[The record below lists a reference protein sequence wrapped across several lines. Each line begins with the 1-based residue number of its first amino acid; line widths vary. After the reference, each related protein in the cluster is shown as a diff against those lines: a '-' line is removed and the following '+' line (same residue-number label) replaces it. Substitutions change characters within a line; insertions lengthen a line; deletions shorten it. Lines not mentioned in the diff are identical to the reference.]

1 MDLYNIVMGLCGLI
15 MIGAA
20 FFGMAFRAFVSG
32 HGPQAGLPF
41 PKHRQAAH
49 VPQADAKESSPA
61 QH

>member
-20 FFGMAFRAFVSG
+20 CFSIGFRAFVSG
-32 HGPQAGLPF
+32 RQAGLPF
-41 PKHRQAAH
+41 PKHRKPAH
-49 VPQADAKESSPA
+49 VPKPNAKVPPAA